1 MSKTTTASMTFI
13 SDGAKITGDL
23 EVEHDLR
30 IEGQVKGTI
39 RVAGTLVLG
48 PTGRIEGDVTVRSAT
63 LAGQLTGNIK
73 ASEKIVMETKS
84 SLIGDLETRELVINE
99 GAIFQGKSM
108 MRAEARNP
116 LQ

>member
-13 SDGAKITGDL
+13 SDGAKIQGD
-23 EVEHDLR
+23 VAVDHDLR
-30 IEGQVKGTI
+30 VEGHVKGI
-39 RVAGTLVLG
+39 LQVGGTLVLG

-84 SLIGDLETRELVINE
+84 VLVGDLETRELVINE
-99 GAIFQGKSM
+99 GAIFQGKSI
-108 MRAEARNP
+108 MRVEGRNP
-116 LQ
+116 V

>member
-13 SDGAKITGDL
+13 SDGAKLTGDL

-30 IEGQVKGTI
+30 IEGLVKGTV

-48 PTGRIEGDVTVRSAT
+48 PTGKIEGEVTVRSAT
-63 LAGQLTGNIK
+63 LAGQLIGNIR
-73 ASEKIVMETKS
+73 ASEKIVMESKS
-84 SLIGDLETRELVINE
+84 VLMGDLETRELVINE

-108 MRAEARNP
+108 MKAEGRVAG
-116 LQ
+116 